1 MKTIKA
7 SEVVNICDR
16 TLSFWHRI
24 EKRLKKST
32 LDDALLLLNFK
43 KEGLEKLVNDSAVIN
58 CYLWHLEDQ
67 ARAKSFSDK
76 VIANIK
82 RAIDTTNQR
91 RNNKM
96 EEIDAAL
103 LVLFK
108 EMRVKTK
115 KNATVNTETPGS
127 VVDRLSI
134 ISLKI
139 YHMKEQVKRKDAD
152 KEHIAKC
159 KGKVDVLLE
168 QRKDLAG
175 SFDELLTDL
184 KKGSKKLKMYYQL
197 KMYNDPSTN
206 PFMKK

>member
-1 MKTIKA
+1 MKIINA
-7 SEVVNICDR
+7 SEVVNICDK

-24 EKRLKKST
+24 EKGLKKST
-32 LDDALLLLNFK
+32 LDEALLLLNFK

-67 ARAKSFSDK
+67 ARAKSFSDT

-91 RNNKM
+91 RN
-96 EEIDAAL
+96 
-103 LVLFK
+103 
-108 EMRVKTK
+108 
-115 KNATVNTETPGS
+115 
-127 VVDRLSI
+127 
-134 ISLKI
+134 
-139 YHMKEQVKRKDAD
+139 HMKEQVKRKDAG

-168 QRKDLAG
+168 QRKDLAR
-175 SFDELLTDL
+175 SFDELITDF